1 MYAKLGSVAVQ
12 YAMGVNQI
20 GTFYRP
26 HQMSEEENRLFT
38 DTIGRMGYML
48 DGGVHESN
56 VAVYYPI
63 EGIYIDTLPPEHLN
77 RFNDKVRS
85 TSANFSD
92 LVRTLVGNQIDYDIL
107 DAVNLAACEVEEGAL
122 VTPSG
127 ERFKAIVVPRTK
139 ALEDAA
145 VQKLAEAAAGGVSV
159 IMQNTDGI
167 LSNTAAGQAAL
178 TQALD
183 DITTSRNFSYQKTAT
198 NVSDYLRELG
208 VKSVV
213 LEKSNRDVVAVKHKY
228 KNNSV
233 FMFVNSS
240 PQNVNITVRLNEI
253 GDLYRQWDVYGGA
266 VELISVRTE
275 GEETIVD
282 LSLPANRCTFITVE

>member
-159 IMQNTDGI
+159 IMAEYRRHSVQHGRGAGGAHSGARRYYDEQEFF
-167 LSNTAAGQAAL
+167 LSEDRYERIRLSSGTGRKVGGAGKEQQGRGGGQA
-178 TQALD
+178 
-183 DITTSRNFSYQKTAT
+183 
-198 NVSDYLRELG
+198 
-208 VKSVV
+208 
-213 LEKSNRDVVAVKHKY
+213 
-228 KNNSV
+228 
-233 FMFVNSS
+233 
-240 PQNVNITVRLNEI
+240 
-253 GDLYRQWDVYGGA
+253 
-266 VELISVRTE
+266 
-275 GEETIVD
+275 
-282 LSLPANRCTFITVE
+282 